1 VGIENG
7 RTVASDE
14 SKTQPHRLTEI
25 FMQRIPALTLA
36 AAPAAS
42 KALLEATQ
50 KKIGMVPNLY
60 STIAHSPA
68 ALTGYL
74 NQSAALADGVLPAVL
89 REQLA
94 LVTAGENG
102 CDYCASAHTL
112 MGKGA
117 GLTEAEA
124 ARNLR
129 GAADNTKTQAALDFA
144 KALLKSR
151 GQITDSQ
158 LGAVRTAGYS
168 DAEVVEIV
176 AHVGMNVFTNYFN
189 NLARTTVDFP
199 LVSAAQAR
207 AA

>member
-1 VGIENG
+1 
-7 RTVASDE
+7 
-14 SKTQPHRLTEI
+14 
-25 FMQRIPALTLA
+25 MQRILALTLT

-42 KALLEATQ
+42 RTLLEATQ
-50 KKIGMVPNLY
+50 RKIGMVPNLF

-68 ALTGYL
+68 ALAGHL
-74 NQSAALADGVLPAVL
+74 HQSDALAGGVLTPVL

-117 GLTEAEA
+117 GLTSAEA
-124 ARNLR
+124 ARNLQ
-129 GAADNTKTQAALDFA
+129 GHADNAKTQAALSFA
-144 KALLKSR
+144 KAILASR
-151 GQITDSQ
+151 GQISDSQ
-158 LGAVRTAGYS
+158 LAAVRSAGYS

-199 LVSAAQAR
+199 LVSTAQAR